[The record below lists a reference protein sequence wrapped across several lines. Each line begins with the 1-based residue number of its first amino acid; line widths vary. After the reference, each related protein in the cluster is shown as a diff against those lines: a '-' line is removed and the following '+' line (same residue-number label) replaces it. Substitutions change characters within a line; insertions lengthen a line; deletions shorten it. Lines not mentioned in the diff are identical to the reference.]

1 MKLAAL
7 MIFAAL
13 TLSCTAGMSN
23 AVPEGRGEAIQFAKL
38 LIEQQAKLNDL
49 NSSQNLLTERLKP
62 WAAKI
67 SSSGGMEPERQEAI
81 EFWKKADFIAQGLRR
96 VVAALKNA
104 DLKSADNQTSRS
116 NLVTALQSRQEDME
130 HLTNF
135 LKGCVDN
142 LNGSTPMI
150 PNAITQV
157 TAKLNSMKAPTD
169 TVAPLITDL
178 RTRFSITDSEL
189 AK

>member
-7 MIFAAL
+7 MILAAL

-23 AVPEGRGEAIQFAKL
+23 AVPEGRGEAVQFAKL
-38 LIEQQAKLNDL
+38 LTEQQAKLNDL
-49 NSSQNLLTERLKP
+49 NSSQKLLTERLKP

-67 SSSGGMEPERQEAI
+67 SRSGGMEPERQEAI
-81 EFWKKADFIAQGLRR
+81 EFWKKADFIAQGLRG
-96 VVAALKNA
+96 VIAKLKNA
-104 DLKSADNQTSRS
+104 DLKSAGNQTSRS
-116 NLVTALQSRQEDME
+116 NLVTALQSRQEDTE

-142 LNGSTPMI
+142 LSGSTPMI

-157 TAKLNSMKAPTD
+157 TAKLNSMKSPTD
-169 TVAPLITDL
+169 TFAPQITDL
-178 RTRFSITDSEL
+178 RTRFNITDSEL
-189 AK
+189 TK